1 MDIYMNIIDAKD
13 FPTNTSKWSLVFHKV
28 SQTSVELWAGTLFGT
43 LRKPQLA
50 RLIISLD
57 GIEINRQDITLQQ
70 WQRPFRRLSQ
80 RFYDTRLVDG
90 LQAGQS
96 YKVDF
101 YQRLEGDEHQGL
113 DKWQLLRSGTFSTL
127 PNALPSNKNK
137 AFTVALSSC
146 FYEHRDSGQAAGAF
160 KALYERGAESVK
172 PDIKFMVG
180 DQVYLDIGLD
190 SLSPLT
196 NEIRQRVADD
206 YAKHWQALG
215 SMLVRGAAWM
225 LPDDHEFWNDYPFYD
240 GLLPTLFMLKIRK
253 IRNAWRGASRDGVL
267 NVQQSS
273 KVDIFAIGDD
283 LSFCVADLRSYRSK
297 TQFIDKQGFQQMIN
311 WAEGLTKPGVLVI
324 PQILLVEKND
334 QERNLLSF
342 KQQYSQLITAMASSG
357 HDIVVMSGDVHFGR
371 IAQVKMGENG
381 GKLIEVV
388 SSPMSNLTGL
398 NSLASDVAKLKP
410 EEFPDPKVIDIP
422 GFEPQTVQ
430 YDKNF
435 NVHTKKG
442 FIFSAYL
449 KRRTR
454 EHFMTVSFHKNA
466 ASVGMSVQAW
476 RIRQQDSDRLPV
488 KDFEQAF
495 TVLLQ

>member
-1 MDIYMNIIDAKD
+1 MHTIEL
-13 FPTNTSKWSLVFHKV
+13 PTNTSQWSLVFHKV
-28 SQTSVELWAGTLFGT
+28 TATSVELWAGTLFGT
-43 LRKPQLA
+43 LRKPKLA
-50 RLIISLD
+50 RLVVSLNDKEVHREDISLK
-57 GIEINRQDITLQQ
+57 Q
-70 WQRPFRRLSQ
+70 WQRPFNRMSQ
-80 RFYDTRLVDG
+80 RFYDSRLVTG
-90 LQAGQS
+90 LQAGLG

-101 YQRLEGDEHQGL
+101 YQRLEGEEHQGL
-113 DKWQLLRSGTFSTL
+113 DQWQLLRSGTFSTL
-127 PNALPSNKNK
+127 PIALSSNKNH

-146 FYEHRDSGQAAGAF
+146 FYEHRDSGQAARAF

-196 NEIRQRVADD
+196 NEVRQRVAED

-215 SMLVRGAAWM
+215 SMLARGGAWM

-253 IRNAWRGASRDGVL
+253 IRNAWKGASRDGVL

-273 KVDIFAIGDD
+273 KVDIFEIGSD

-297 TQFIDKQGFQQMIN
+297 TQFIDNQGFEQMIT
-311 WAEGLTKPGVLVI
+311 WAEELTKPGVLVI
-324 PQILLVEKND
+324 PQVLLAEKNKL
-334 QERNLLSF
+334 ERNLLSF
-342 KQQYSQLITAMASSG
+342 KKQYSQLITAMASTG

-381 GKLIEVV
+381 GQLIEVV

-398 NSLASDVAKLKP
+398 NSLASDKAKKTP
-410 EEFPDPKVIDIP
+410 KQFPDPNEIKIP
-422 GFEPQTVQ
+422 NIEPQTVQ

-435 NVHTKKG
+435 NVLTKKG
-442 FIFSAYL
+442 FPLSAYW
-449 KRRTR
+449 RERTR

-466 ASVGMSVQAW
+466 KSVGMSVQAW
-476 RIRQQDSDRLPV
+476 RIRQQDKNRLPV
-488 KDFEQAF
+488 EDFKQAF
-495 TVLLQ
+495 SIKLK